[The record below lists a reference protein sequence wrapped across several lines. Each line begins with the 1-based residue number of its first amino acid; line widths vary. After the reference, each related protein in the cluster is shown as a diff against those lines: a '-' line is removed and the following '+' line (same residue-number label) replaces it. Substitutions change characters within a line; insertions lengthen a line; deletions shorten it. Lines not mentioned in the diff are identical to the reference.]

1 MSLRQQAL
9 NGGKWTAISTLSIV
23 LLQMAQIAVISRFLD
38 AKAFGLMGMIMIIVG
53 FAQSF
58 TDMGISSAIIQR
70 KETTRNELSSL
81 YWLNIAT
88 GLVAGFVVWMT
99 KEPIAFFYK
108 SPELADLLVWSSFL
122 FPIIAS
128 GQQFQVLLQ
137 KELRF
142 KVISQLSILSMLAGT
157 VISISAAYFGMG
169 VFALVL
175 GQLST
180 SAVNSILLITL
191 SWKKWKPQM
200 HFRRSDLK
208 GYLSF
213 GMFQMGDRT
222 VTYFNNNLDKI
233 IIGRFLGAEA
243 LGYYSIAFN
252 LIIIPLI
259 RINPIVNRVAFP
271 IFSKIQD
278 NREQMKKGYMKVINT
293 LSLVNLPLYFGL
305 IATAP
310 LFIPI
315 MFGAQWG
322 PSILITQILCGVGIL
337 RSIANPVGSLVM
349 ATGKVGR
356 GFLYN
361 SFKTVLQIP
370 VIIFGAYAGGVIGVA
385 VAFLSLKSVYFIT
398 NYLVMLKTML
408 GPCFIDLLRSLRE
421 PLYAS
426 VIMCIGVYLSGLVT
440 TDYLSA
446 GIALAIQILTGIAVY
461 AVTILVYSPDL
472 LHKIKGK
479 LGNSRIKE
487 GA

>member
-9 NGGKWTAISTLSIV
+9 NGGKWTAISTLTIV

-38 AKAFGLMGMIMIIVG
+38 AKAFGLMGMILVIVG

-70 KETTRNELSSL
+70 KETKRDELSSL

-88 GLVAGFVVWMT
+88 GFTAGFVVWLT
-99 KEPIAFFYK
+99 KEPIASFYK

-142 KVISQLSILSMLAGT
+142 KVISQISIISMLAGT
-157 VISISAAYFGMG
+157 IISIGAAYSGMG
-169 VFALVL
+169 VYALVL

-180 SAVNSILLITL
+180 SAVNSLLLIML
-191 SWKKWKPQM
+191 GWRKWKPQL
-200 HFRRSDLK
+200 HFHKNDLK

-271 IFSKIQD
+271 VFSKIQD
-278 NREQMKKGYMKVINT
+278 NREQMKKGYMKVIRA

-305 IATAP
+305 IVTAP

-349 ATGKVGR
+349 ATGKVRR

-361 SFKTVLQIP
+361 SFKTILQIP
-370 VIIFGAYAGGVIGVA
+370 VIIIGAYAGGIIGVA
-385 VAFLSLKSVYFIT
+385 VAFLSLKLFYFIT
-398 NYLVMLKTML
+398 NYLVMLKTLL
-408 GPCFIDLLRSLRE
+408 GPCFLELLRSLKD
-421 PLYAS
+421 PFYAS
-426 VIMCIGVYLSGLVT
+426 IIMGIGVYVSSLVT
-440 TDYLSA
+440 TNYLSA
-446 GIALAIQILTGIAVY
+446 GIALVLQIVTGIIVY
-461 AVTILVYSPDL
+461 ASAILAYNPGL
-472 LHKIKGK
+472 LHQLKGK